1 MERKVKYIDTN
12 KIDRIRFKNI
22 IDIGLT
28 ASAMIRLFSKGT
40 KESKLRCRTTETV
53 EQILKVESE
62 PEFRAIHSHFCQW
75 GTDKITLAKKNKPAS
90 YGQIAKTLNVV
101 LKVTVYYCNLPEYKK
116 SKELS
121 KWLDAAVDTKMMIE
135 LRKRY
140 PLDMKP
146 WPHTIEDVD
155 KQNYEEIQKIVKKFI
170 SEVHEDSIS
179 PVQFDDYYWRKLKYG
194 TY

>member
-1 MERKVKYIDTN
+1 MERKVKRIDTN
-12 KIDRIRFKNI
+12 KIDRIRFENI

-28 ASAMIRLFSKGT
+28 TSAMIRLFSKGT
-40 KESKLRCRTTETV
+40 KESKLRCHTTETV
-53 EQILKVESE
+53 EQVLKAESE
-62 PEFRAIHSHFCQW
+62 SEFRAIHSHFCQW
-75 GTDKITLAKKNKPAS
+75 GTDEVTLAKKNKPAS

-101 LKVTVYYCNLPEYKK
+101 LKVAVYYCNLPEYEK

-121 KWLDAAVDTKMMIE
+121 KWLDAAVDTKMMAE

-140 PLDMKP
+140 PLDVKP

-170 SEVHEDSIS
+170 REVHEDSIN
-179 PVQFDDYYWRKLKYG
+179 PVQFDDCYWRKLKYD